1 MDGLPVRDEDDLS
14 AEEIL
19 EAVDDP
25 RVTISKTRG
34 GNTFWWVFKSENY
47 EDSRAATGE
56 CVFAKDAMAEAAVA
70 LRRLKIEEEG

>member
-1 MDGLPVRDEDDLS
+1 M
-14 AEEIL
+14 
-19 EAVDDP
+19 
-25 RVTISKTRG
+25 TISKTRG